1 MRRPERPASAHP
13 ADRPTGQVPV
23 RLGTGLVYLDVV
35 HRVTMTNFELDGAR
49 WHGSSQSR
57 ERDLRR
63 DAAEVRAEI
72 LAILASARTRA

>member
-1 MRRPERPASAHP
+1 
-13 ADRPTGQVPV
+13 
-23 RLGTGLVYLDVV
+23 
-35 HRVTMTNFELDGAR
+35 MTNFELDGAK

-72 LAILASARTRA
+72 LAILASARMRG